1 MRLRGKAARPADQG
15 SGNTGDGGW
24 PPVPEDGAANRD
36 GRSLRELASA
46 ENQGLRVWPHPL
58 WRVGMELVQP
68 ATGPRRVDRGG
79 RYR

>member
-46 ENQGLRVWPHPL
+46 ENQGAPGVAASLC
-58 WRVGMELVQP
+58 
-68 ATGPRRVDRGG
+68 GG
-79 RYR
+79 LAWS